1 MTINMVEQDLP
12 VTKHRAK
19 VQRSS
24 AGRRRTLSA
33 IFFLLPFGLLF
44 AAMMLAPIGYAVYES
59 FLKLHRSGLGLSQP
73 TEVFA
78 GLSNYTTA
86 LHDKKFLMS
95 ILRVLLLG
103 LVQVPVMLG
112 LALLLALLLDS
123 RSCSSSTPRCRRFRV
138 S

>member
-1 MTINMVEQDLP
+1 M
-12 VTKHRAK
+12 
-19 VQRSS
+19 
-24 AGRRRTLSA
+24 
-33 IFFLLPFGLLF
+33 
-44 AAMMLAPIGYAVYES
+44 
-59 FLKLHRSGLGLSQP
+59 KLHRSGLGLSQP

>member
-59 FLKLHRSGLGLSQP
+59 F
-73 TEVFA
+73 
-78 GLSNYTTA
+78 
-86 LHDKKFLMS
+86 
-95 ILRVLLLG
+95 
-103 LVQVPVMLG
+103 
-112 LALLLALLLDS
+112 
-123 RSCSSSTPRCRRFRV
+123 
-138 S
+138 